1 MLGSILITHFEVGFG
16 RKMER
21 IHHKKL
27 KQIVFTQPGH
37 IGVI

>member
-1 MLGSILITHFEVGFG
+1 LISLLINHFEVGFG

-27 KQIVFTQPGH
+27 
-37 IGVI
+37 